1 MKTRTKMAS
10 IFFTSCL
17 LIILLL
23 GTAVYYSFDKYSHVD
38 FDKRV
43 QTRAIIASK
52 YYLEKD
58 TNKSEAYKMIREQ
71 FFEKLH
77 KEKEMVMQLE
87 SNKSFDFYAS
97 KYHLPEELLIQINV
111 KGKATLRDGDVV
123 YSGLKYSQGDKT
135 SIVVVSAENYFTA
148 HHLAYLRNVLLIAI
162 GLGTLLTL
170 YVSIYFSTHI
180 FDPVKKITDKV
191 RQISTDNIH
200 LRLEEP
206 TNNHEIGE
214 LASTFNQLLDRLET
228 AFEIQKNFISNAS
241 HELGTP
247 LTVIIGEADLALRK
261 ERSSEV
267 YQEAIQ
273 NILAQAERLDHIT
286 KSLLFLAQSGYQGD
300 KPTREIV
307 RTDQLL
313 WDVKETFDKL
323 SPKNHIIVDLN
334 EVPDD
339 PKRLKIMGNR
349 QLLLV
354 AFSNIIGNAC
364 KYSHYKSV
372 TISIKASESEVI
384 MVIKD
389 QGIGIPEEEISQIFN
404 PFFRASNTQLFE
416 GYGIGLPLSKNVIK
430 MHNGQIKVDSQVGVG
445 TTFTI
450 RFPHILAKKTISV

>member
-1 MKTRTKMAS
+1 MNTRTKMAS

-23 GTAVYYSFDKYSHVD
+23 GGAVYYSFDKYSHID

-52 YYLEKD
+52 FYLEKD

-77 KEKEMVMQLE
+77 KEKEMLLQIEPNRGL
-87 SNKSFDFYAS
+87 DFYSA
-97 KYHLPEELLIQINV
+97 KYHLPEKLLVHINTF
-111 KGKATLRDGDVV
+111 GKASHRDGDVV
-123 YSGLKYSQGDKT
+123 YSGLKYKHGNKNF
-135 SIVVVSAENYFTA
+135 IVVVSAENYFTA
-148 HHLAYLRNVLLIAI
+148 HHLSYLRNVLLIAI
-162 GLGTLLTL
+162 ALGTLLTL
-170 YVSIYFSTHI
+170 YVSIYISTHI
-180 FDPVKKITDKV
+180 FDPVKQITDKV

-273 NILAQAERLDHIT
+273 NILTQAERLDQIT

-300 KPTREIV
+300 KPTREII

-323 SPKNHIIVDLN
+323 SPKNHIFIDLS
-334 EVPDD
+334 EVPED

-364 KYSHYKSV
+364 KYSHYKPV
-372 TISIKASESEVI
+372 TISIKATDSEVI
-384 MVIKD
+384 MAIID

-404 PFFRASNTQLFE
+404 PFFRASNSQLFE
-416 GYGIGLPLSKNVIK
+416 GYGIGLPLSRNVIK
-430 MHNGQIKVDSQVGVG
+430 MHNGHLKVDSQVGIG

>member
-97 KYHLPEELLIQINV
+97 KYHLPEELLTQINV

-214 LASTFNQLLDRLET
+214 LASTFNQLLDRLK
-228 AFEIQKNFISNAS
+228 QLLKSKNFISNAS

-354 AFSNIIGNAC
+354 AFSNIIETPAN
-364 KYSHYKSV
+364 
-372 TISIKASESEVI
+372 
-384 MVIKD
+384 
-389 QGIGIPEEEISQIFN
+389 IPITS
-404 PFFRASNTQLFE
+404 P
-416 GYGIGLPLSKNVIK
+416 
-430 MHNGQIKVDSQVGVG
+430 
-445 TTFTI
+445 
-450 RFPHILAKKTISV
+450 

>member
-17 LIILLL
+17 LTILLL
-23 GTAVYYSFDKYSHVD
+23 GTAVYYSFNKYSHVD

-77 KEKEMVMQLE
+77 KEKEMVIQITSTQALDYY
-87 SNKSFDFYAS
+87 ST
-97 KYHLPEELLIQINV
+97 KYHLPENFLKQIIMS
-111 KGKATLRDGDVV
+111 GKATHRDGDLV
-123 YSGLKYSQGDKT
+123 YSGLRYSQGTKT
-135 SIVVVSAENYFTA
+135 SVVVVSAENYFTA

-180 FDPVKKITDKV
+180 FDPVKEITDKV

-200 LRLEEP
+200 LRLDEP

-261 ERSSEV
+261 ERTSEV
-267 YQEAIQ
+267 YQEAIH
-273 NILAQAERLDHIT
+273 NILTQAERLDHIT

-300 KPTREIV
+300 KPNREIV

-313 WDVKETFDKL
+313 WDVKETFDRL
-323 SPKNHIIVDLN
+323 SPKNYIIVDLS
-334 EVPDD
+334 EVPED

-364 KYSHYKSV
+364 KYSHNKPV
-372 TISIKASESEVI
+372 TIFIKATDLEVI
-384 MVIKD
+384 LVIKD
-389 QGIGIPEEEISQIFN
+389 QGIGIPDEEISQIFN

-416 GYGIGLPLSKNVIK
+416 GYGIGLPLSRNVIK
-430 MHNGQIKVDSQVGVG
+430 MHNGYLEVTSQVGVG
-445 TTFTI
+445 TTFTV
-450 RFPHILAKKTISV
+450 RFPHILANKAIGV

>member
-1 MKTRTKMAS
+1 MNTRTKMAS

-23 GTAVYYSFDKYSHVD
+23 GGAVYYSFDKYSHID

-52 YYLEKD
+52 FYLEKD

-77 KEKEMVMQLE
+77 REKEMLLQIEPNRGL
-87 SNKSFDFYAS
+87 DFYSA
-97 KYHLPEELLIQINV
+97 KYHLPEKLLVHINTF
-111 KGKATLRDGDVV
+111 GKASHRDGDVV
-123 YSGLKYSQGDKT
+123 YSGLKYKHGNKNF
-135 SIVVVSAENYFTA
+135 IVVVSAENYFTA
-148 HHLAYLRNVLLIAI
+148 HHLSYLRNVLLIAI
-162 GLGTLLTL
+162 ALGTLLTL
-170 YVSIYFSTHI
+170 YVSIYISTHI
-180 FDPVKKITDKV
+180 FDPVKQITDKV

-273 NILAQAERLDHIT
+273 NILTQAERLDQIT

-300 KPTREIV
+300 KPTREII

-323 SPKNHIIVDLN
+323 SPKNHIFIDLS
-334 EVPDD
+334 EVPED

-364 KYSHYKSV
+364 KYSHYKPV
-372 TISIKASESEVI
+372 TISIKATDSEVI
-384 MVIKD
+384 MAIID

-404 PFFRASNTQLFE
+404 PFFRASNSQLFE
-416 GYGIGLPLSKNVIK
+416 GYGIGLPLSRNVIK
-430 MHNGQIKVDSQVGVG
+430 MHNGQLQVDSRVGIG

-450 RFPHILAKKTISV
+450 RFPHILANKTISV